1 MHAIYNRV
9 ILEKS
14 PVRAAA
20 VTALARIARNVQDPE
35 LRESI
40 RNLLKSCGKDPDDE
54 LRERSILLSDALV
67 HLEKQE
73 TAASSD

>member
-20 VTALARIARNVQDPE
+20 VSALARIARSVEDPE

-40 RNLLKSCGKDPDDE
+40 RSLLKSCKKDPDDE
-54 LRERSILLSDALV
+54 LRERSLLLSDALSF
-67 HLEKQE
+67 LEK
-73 TAASSD
+73 